1 MLRALDGA
9 CDDTGEKADKE
20 RIKEKVLLRT
30 LPAAVHV
37 DDIAQRGKGEITD
50 AHRRENIQAGGR
62 IMQAEGIQ
70 QRSQR
75 FAQKVEVFIIEQTA
89 HAQRQ
94 RHDQTDAAHPF
105 DAQTFQ
111 QQRRRP
117 QAQIANQGVAALHPV
132 APGAPEGLGQHRDNG
147 HPRKDGADLGGVKVQ
162 HVFEINSEIALVH
175 GIGDVIG
182 HEKQGELG
190 GIPDLFFQGDARSSL
205 VEVFIKISIAILN

>member
-117 QAQIANQGVAALHPV
+117 GDGRGRKQQRHKARIFRVVHIKQVTAHQKPV
-132 APGAPEGLGQHRDNG
+132 GTHRLGQHEVGQARARQE
-147 HPRKDGADLGGVKVQ
+147 HKER
-162 HVFEINSEIALVH
+162 NSEKAAH
-175 GIGDVIG
+175 A
-182 HEKQGELG
+182 QNSFRG
-190 GIPDLFFQGDARSSL
+190 GSPPMGGTRLLKKA
-205 VEVFIKISIAILN
+205 KK